1 MPTVFLHPK
10 RNTYYHRSVV
20 PRRLQPYF
28 TGREQLWRSL
38 KTEDKD
44 EATLKSAQW
53 TARIQRLFMTL
64 KKQGDRMTDEQREAL
79 VAHWLE
85 VELDEAEDARTLNG
99 YASDDYR
106 EGVWHVLSDLGDAA
120 HEALVTNN
128 WRNME
133 READALLQSA
143 GLPALDHEG
152 ADFGRLCRRLLL
164 AKQEY
169 LRIEAERW
177 EGKYTSKQR
186 QSVAVVDSKAPLAP
200 TGPLF
205 SIVVDK
211 FLAETP
217 RAARSARPLKVELLK
232 FVSLIGGDRPM
243 TAITKGDCRQYKEHL
258 LNDRKLSMMTT
269 AKHLSAVGA
278 VFTWAGL
285 QGYVYG
291 ENPIKGLAP
300 SKKIIR
306 KQMVKRR
313 PFSDD
318 ELLRV
323 FGSKE
328 FLNQRDTH
336 AARYWIPVLCLFNIC
351 RREEASQLAVADVQ
365 DEHGIPFLSLRE
377 DAILKQTLKNEGS
390 RRRVP
395 IHSSLIQLGFLDY
408 VKTMQQ
414 AGHARL
420 FHTLTKGNSGY
431 GDPVGKWFGRLV
443 TKQGIVDDAV
453 VLHSLRHGGISK
465 LTGAGCPHNIC
476 EMLAGHAAENVH
488 GQTYVHRETIPLSL
502 LREGLERLRYDDVL
516 TVLNKEAH
524 P

>member
-10 RNTYYHRSVV
+10 RKTYYDRSLV

-28 TGREQLWRSL
+28 KGRQQLWRSL
-38 KTEDKD
+38 RTEDKD
-44 EATLKSAQW
+44 EATLRSAQW
-53 TARIQRLFMTL
+53 TARIHRLFMTL

-99 YASDDYR
+99 YASDNYR

-128 WRNME
+128 WRKME

-143 GLPALDHEG
+143 GLTSLDHEG
-152 ADFGRLCRRLLL
+152 AEFGRLCRRLLL

-169 LRIEAERW
+169 LRIESELW
-177 EGKYTSKQR
+177 EGNYTNSQR
-186 QSVAVVDSKAPLAP
+186 QPVAVVVTKAPVVPA
-200 TGPLF
+200 GPPF

-211 FLAETP
+211 FLTETP

-232 FVSLIGGDRPM
+232 FISLIAGDRPM
-243 TAITKGDCRQYKEHL
+243 TAITKGDCRTYKEHL
-258 LNDRKLSMMTT
+258 LSDRKLSMMTT

-278 VFTWAGL
+278 VFTWAAL
-285 QGYVYG
+285 QGYVSG
-291 ENPIKGLAP
+291 DNPIKGLTP

-328 FLNQRDTH
+328 FLKQRDTNP
-336 AARYWIPVLCLFNIC
+336 ARYWIPVLCLFNIC
-351 RREEASQLAVADVQ
+351 RREEAGQLAVTDIQ
-365 DEHGIPFLSLRE
+365 EEGELPFIRINDDEKLG
-377 DAILKQTLKNEGS
+377 QTLKNEGS

-395 IHSSLIQLGFLDY
+395 LHSSLIELGFLHY
-408 VKTMQQ
+408 VEQIKH
-414 AGHARL
+414 AGHVRL
-420 FHTLTKGNSGY
+420 FPKLTKGNSGY
-431 GDPVGKWFGRLV
+431 ADPVGKWFGRLV
-443 TKQGIVDDAV
+443 TQEGLLDEAL

-476 EMLAGHAAENVH
+476 EMLAGHSAAGVH

-502 LREGLERLRYDDVL
+502 LREGFEKLRYEEVAKAL
-516 TVLNKEAH
+516 EG
-524 P
+524 